1 MTSPTPAPVSTSRWA
16 RPVDQLLDVLPGNHV
31 ERYFLIAAL
40 ITTAV
45 VLGVHY
51 LLTMPT
57 PPGPAPV
64 YIEPGV
70 QW

>member
-1 MTSPTPAPVSTSRWA
+1 MTSPTPPPVAASRWA
-16 RPVDQLLDVLPGNHV
+16 RLVDQHLDVLLGNQAV
-31 ERYFLIAAL
+31 RYFLLAML
-40 ITTAV
+40 ISTAV
-45 VLGVHY
+45 ILGVHY
-51 LLTMPT
+51 LLTMPH